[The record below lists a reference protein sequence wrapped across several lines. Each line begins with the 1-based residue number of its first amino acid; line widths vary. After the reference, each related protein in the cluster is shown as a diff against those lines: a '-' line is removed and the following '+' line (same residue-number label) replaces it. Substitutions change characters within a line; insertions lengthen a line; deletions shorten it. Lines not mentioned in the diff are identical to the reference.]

1 MEKPMRLKDVAASTG
16 FSEITLRRW
25 LRRGWGPPYR
35 RTKSGIYLFLP
46 AEVRSWFA
54 SLESAAT
61 TEPSEQ
67 RPDVA

>member
-1 MEKPMRLKDVAASTG
+1 MEKPIRLKEVAKLTG

-35 RTKSGIYLFLP
+35 KTKSGIYLFLP
-46 AEVRSWFA
+46 ADVRSWFV
-54 SLESAAT
+54 SLEGPVAT
-61 TEPSEQ
+61 ESSEP